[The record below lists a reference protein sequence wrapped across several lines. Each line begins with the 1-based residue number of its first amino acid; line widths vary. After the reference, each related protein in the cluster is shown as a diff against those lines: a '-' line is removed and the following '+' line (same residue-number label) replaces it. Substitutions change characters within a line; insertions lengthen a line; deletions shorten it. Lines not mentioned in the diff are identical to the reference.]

1 MNKYY
6 LCDNVLICCKKITL
20 NKKQSIIFIDSKTD
34 GSIFSFTIP
43 QNFSKKNIESFLNK
57 KFLKCE
63 QQ

>member
-6 LCDNVLICCKKITL
+6 LCDNVLICCKKITS

-34 GSIFSFTIP
+34 GLKFSFTIP
-43 QNFSKKNIESFLNK
+43 HNFSKKNIESFLNK

-63 QQ
+63 PQ